1 MDIRRIIVSLLAGT
15 ALLLASA
22 PAARAQEVVID
33 PTQIAVGIENSAS
46 SISEMINMLEQLH
59 INNETLKD
67 IWGAGEKIVE
77 VADRFRDAGQLV
89 ELTEQYNRL
98 LKTATEY
105 AKRIDE
111 WKDEEY
117 FDGYERMMR
126 YITRCVTQGQ
136 KVVEAYQNF
145 FRLLKTNDADKNE
158 ALRKAIAQIQAEIDA
173 ITDEFEDVEFELNLG
188 GGVVS
193 VTRLIE
199 SGSSSSGYARV
210 YDSLGDKTDA
220 AGGWIDL
227 VRIIVALVLVVSVIA
242 VFVQTNRGQ
251 GGPAS
256 LPFIRL
262 FSITVVVYVL
272 LELLDWFIY

>member
-15 ALLLASA
+15 ALLLPSA
-22 PAARAQEVVID
+22 PARAQEVVID

-77 VADRFRDAGQLV
+77 VADRFREAGQLV

-105 AKRIDE
+105 ARKIE
-111 WKDEEY
+111 QWQDEEY

-145 FRLLKTNDADKNE
+145 FKILKTNDADKSE
-158 ALRKAIAQIQAEIDA
+158 ALQKAIAEIQAEIDA
-173 ITDEFEDVEFELNLG
+173 ITDEFEDVEFELKLG

-199 SGSSSSGYARV
+199 SGSSSSGYARA
-210 YDSLGDKTDA
+210 YDSLGDKADA

-227 VRIIVALVLVVSVIA
+227 VRIIVALVLVISVIA
-242 VFVQTNRGQ
+242 VFVQTNKGQ

-262 FSITVVVYVL
+262 FSITVVVYAL
-272 LELLDWFIY
+272 LELLDWMIY